1 MVWKN
6 VQYCIII
13 SLYAYFGG
21 ANMNILLVED
31 ERIQRVALA
40 SIIKSNFIDVR
51 IYEAASQAEAI
62 KIINE
67 KDIHLFFIDIQLKDS
82 SGLELAK
89 KIRQYKQNALTG
101 IVFVTG
107 ELIHIIEAFKSIHC
121 YDFIVKPYK
130 EKDIIKI
137 IDVFLNSSPLKSI
150 KEGNYTFIDIDSN
163 ISVKLYHNDI
173 IYIEYSDKTCDIHT
187 ISGIYSV
194 KRTSLAK
201 VLKSINDENIIQTHR
216 SFAVNLK
223 YVKEIEK
230 TYEKVWNI
238 KLRSCDDIAL
248 LSYTYRQAFLR
259 GIE

>member
-1 MVWKN
+1 MK
-6 VQYCIII
+6 
-13 SLYAYFGG
+13 L
-21 ANMNILLVED
+21 
-31 ERIQRVALA
+31 
-40 SIIKSNFIDVR
+40 
-51 IYEAASQAEAI
+51 
-62 KIINE
+62 
-67 KDIHLFFIDIQLKDS
+67 
-82 SGLELAK
+82 
-89 KIRQYKQNALTG
+89 
-101 IVFVTG
+101 
-107 ELIHIIEAFKSIHC
+107 
-121 YDFIVKPYK
+121 
-130 EKDIIKI
+130 
-137 IDVFLNSSPLKSI
+137 LNSSPLKSI

>member
-1 MVWKN
+1 
-6 VQYCIII
+6 
-13 SLYAYFGG
+13 
-21 ANMNILLVED
+21 MNILLVED

-89 KIRQYKQNALTG
+89 KIRQYKQHALTG

-173 IYIEYSDKTCDIHT
+173 IYIEYEGRVCDIHT
-187 ISGIYSV
+187 VHGVYKF
-194 KRTSLAK
+194 KRTSLSK
-201 VLKSINDENIIQTHR
+201 LIKILDDRKILQTHR
-216 SFAVNLK
+216 SFAVNTD
-223 YVKEIEK
+223 YVLEIEK
-230 TYEKVWNI
+230 TYEKTWNI
-238 KLRSCDDIAL
+238 SLRGIEDKIL
-248 LSYTYRQAFLR
+248 LSYTFRQAFMG